1 MEINSMFFPQLIKT
15 WFFSDKMVISHWHYW
30 YLIVISPGEFPRIPW
45 GWSSPSATRCGE
57 KWGWSLPEMVML
69 IVVDQQVDQQV
80 AGCFGEKFFSR
91 STRIFLFK
99 AVACCIH
106 QNLLHFLHASSQE
119 TETKRGY
126 GSSILV

>member
-1 MEINSMFFPQLIKT
+1 
-15 WFFSDKMVISHWHYW
+15 
-30 YLIVISPGEFPRIPW
+30 
-45 GWSSPSATRCGE
+45 
-57 KWGWSLPEMVML
+57 ML
-69 IVVDQQVDQQV
+69 IVVDQQV

-99 AVACCIH
+99 AGACCIH
-106 QNLLHFLHASSQE
+106 QNLLHLLHASSQE